1 MNQLLR
7 VLMVEDSEDD
17 ATLLLRVLRREGYEV
32 VYEIV
37 DTPAAMRAA
46 LESQEWDIITADH
59 AMPHFSAPEALKLV
73 KKLRPDLPFI
83 IVSGEIDLNLAVS
96 LIKNGAQDY
105 IQKTELSRL
114 VPVIGRELDEVK
126 IRREHQQFRD
136 ALKISETRYRR
147 LFETAQDGIL
157 ILDADT
163 GQIQDVNPFL
173 IEMLG
178 YAKEEFLGK
187 NLWEIGAFK
196 DIEASKAIFLKL
208 QKKGYVRYEDL
219 PLETKKGQP
228 MAVEFVSNAY
238 LVNHHKVIQCNIRDI
253 TDRKKAEDGLRKSK
267 QKYQELSIIDD
278 LTKLYNSRH
287 FYNQLKIEIGR
298 ADRYNQSL
306 TILLLDIDDFKQ
318 LNDAYGHIE
327 GNVILS
333 QFGKLI
339 KRCLRRTDSAY
350 RYGGEEFTILLPM
363 STIEDGVITAE
374 RIRAKLKKEIFPP
387 VSGGATPVDDDL
399 KVTGAGGSFPK
410 RDIPRLAESIQ
421 PPAEARGLS
430 AAGSKTGTNRWT
442 ASGSKMLCSFAF
454 NSINSGKT

>member
-17 ATLLLRVLRREGYEV
+17 ATLLLPVLRRGGYEV
-32 VYEIV
+32 VYELV
-37 DTPAAMRAA
+37 DTPAAMCAA
-46 LESQEWDIITADH
+46 LESQEWDVIISDH
-59 AMPHFSAPEALKLV
+59 AMPQFSAPEALKLA
-73 KKLRPDLPFI
+73 KKLRADVPFI
-83 IVSGEIDLNLAVS
+83 IVSGEIDLHLAVS
-96 LIKNGAQDY
+96 LMKNGAQDY

-114 VPVIGRELDEVK
+114 VPAIRRELDEAK
-126 IRREHQQFRD
+126 IRREHQQFKD
-136 ALKISETRYRR
+136 ALEISETRYRR

-173 IEMLG
+173 MEMLG

-187 NLWEIGAFK
+187 QLWEIGVFK
-196 DIEASKAIFLKL
+196 DIEASKTIFLKL

-219 PLETKKGQP
+219 PLETKQGQP
-228 MAVEFVSNAY
+228 MAVEFVSNVY
-238 LVNHHKVIQCNIRDI
+238 PVNHHKVIQCNIRDI

-287 FYNQLKIEIGR
+287 FYNQLKIEMER
-298 ADRYNQSL
+298 ADRYNQLL
-306 TILLLDIDDFKQ
+306 TILLIDIDDFKQ

-327 GNVILS
+327 GNMILS

-339 KRCLRRTDSAY
+339 KRCLRQTDSAY

-363 STIEDGVITAE
+363 STIEDGFITAE
-374 RIRAKLKKEIFPP
+374 RIRTQLKKEIYPP
-387 VSGGATPVDDDL
+387 VSGEKDIHIKVSIGLTQYKPKEDMRVFVRRVDQLMYQAKKNGKDSVCSDRIGH
-399 KVTGAGGSFPK
+399 KRSVIGS
-410 RDIPRLAESIQ
+410 S
-421 PPAEARGLS
+421 
-430 AAGSKTGTNRWT
+430 
-442 ASGSKMLCSFAF
+442 
-454 NSINSGKT
+454 